1 MPKGPA
7 HFAASLAL
15 LGVGAAAVAIT
26 RQDSGVIVG
35 LALGAFITPDID
47 QNQRTEEEKRVY
59 NIPLIGWLV
68 GPLWQALWWPYAK
81 VAKHRGLLSHGP
93 LISTAGRMFY
103 LGLILA
109 LLRWLGVQL
118 LGILPPYAPDTLDY
132 WRWMLWPWPMLSIGA
147 VYVGWAV
154 QDVLHWIMDIVH
166 SFFKGK
172 EE

>member
-47 QNQRTEEEKRVY
+47 QNQRTDEEKRVY

-68 GPLWQALWWPYAK
+68 GPLWQALWFPYA
-81 VAKHRGLLSHGP
+81 AWMPHRSLLSHGP
-93 LISTAGRMFY
+93 LISTAGRMLY

-132 WRWMLWPWPMLSIGA
+132 WRWMIWPWPMLSIGA